1 MALKKASS
9 VISNTI
15 PSENSTTKTPS
26 AVHCKR
32 TSYDVYIGRPSKY
45 GNPFSHLP
53 DSAGSVKVS
62 SRDEAVDNYRKWVL
76 GEMTVPGLIPPSL
89 DDIRRDLAGK
99 VLGCWCAPNR
109 CHGDVLVELA
119 NSPMFTPDE
128 PSGP

>member
-1 MALKKASS
+1 MALKRTQSPSTAASTPP
-9 VISNTI
+9 VAD
-15 PSENSTTKTPS
+15 KTPK

-53 DSAGSVKVS
+53 DSAGSVKVA
-62 SRDEAVDNYRKWVL
+62 SRDDAVDFYRKWIL
-76 GEMTVPGLIPPSL
+76 GEITIPGLTPPSIE
-89 DDIRRDLAGK
+89 DIRKDLAGK

-119 NSPMFTPDE
+119 NNHPTLTIDE